1 TPQQQEQ
8 RFGKRGSGQAF
19 ALGLFQ
25 ILKTE
30 DPSII
35 GWSASGKAFRITD
48 SERFCRDIMP
58 RFFKQNKYSS
68 FQRQLNLYG
77 FRKLVRGNEAGGY
90 MHPLFERGKPEQLSQ
105 VRRGFFPDIPPEFAH
120 DVHGHGMG
128 EPGDS
133 SGPTPAG
140 TPSRTAPRGR
150 KSEPQPH
157 PRHGDTMCRPGGGI
171 GPRSSS
177 VGRSPQPPG
186 MLASISGGP
195 AGVASSALAG
205 NGARGPPDHVLM
217 RSGSASVVVGQ
228 HGHMGNRRTNTDWNG
243 VGGPLPPL
251 DVLTSG
257 LTSGLRGHGMHVNI
271 NGQGSGG
278 EMPPATLGRLGD
290 PHESSPIGGS
300 GRMHG
305 HRRHGSISMEVRP
318 PDRLPAFGRSQDDL
332 SVLSPRATLPEIM
345 GMQPPVSMAETYG
358 REAAAGYYLQQGRW
372 DHTLD
377 LYGSNGS
384 SSGGARGQRPLQHRH
399 SRDDLDA
406 LRPRKSRRTGPSFQ
420 SGDGG
425 DDAQAFLASSPRRD
439 TDGLEGFDRREA
451 GDTRVPYLP
460 VATVSYAMPDEVP
473 PAPPGRLVSR
483 HSTPSRPERPD
494 AFNNVT
500 GGGGSGSAGLGRSSG
515 GGGSAGGC
523 DSGSGHGHQMHLGE
537 TSTMDAEDAA
547 HPPGMGH
554 RSRKNNFAA
563 QGFFAAVSP
572 VSVNA
577 AYSGFSGGRRNRQ
590 NLSGGGAQQGPGG
603 GSVQA
608 DGHGRD
614 SSASGTTGP

>member
-1 TPQQQEQ
+1 MPHSDY
-8 RFGKRGSGQAF
+8 FFFLS
-19 ALGLFQ
+19 
-25 ILKTE
+25 KTL
-30 DPSII
+30 
-35 GWSASGKAFRITD
+35 
-48 SERFCRDIMP
+48 
-58 RFFKQNKYSS
+58 Q
-68 FQRQLNLYG
+68 
-77 FRKLVRGNEAGGY
+77 
-90 MHPLFERGKPEQLSQ
+90 
-105 VRRGFFPDIPPEFAH
+105 
-120 DVHGHGMG
+120 
-128 EPGDS
+128 
-133 SGPTPAG
+133 
-140 TPSRTAPRGR
+140 
-150 KSEPQPH
+150 
-157 PRHGDTMCRPGGGI
+157 
-171 GPRSSS
+171 
-177 VGRSPQPPG
+177 
-186 MLASISGGP
+186 
-195 AGVASSALAG
+195 
-205 NGARGPPDHVLM
+205 
-217 RSGSASVVVGQ
+217 
-228 HGHMGNRRTNTDWNG
+228 
-243 VGGPLPPL
+243 
-251 DVLTSG
+251 
-257 LTSGLRGHGMHVNI
+257 
-271 NGQGSGG
+271 
-278 EMPPATLGRLGD
+278 
-290 PHESSPIGGS
+290 
-300 GRMHG
+300 
-305 HRRHGSISMEVRP
+305 P

-358 REAAAGYYLQQGRW
+358 REAATGYYLQQGRW

-547 HPPGMGH
+547 YPPGMGH

-603 GSVQA
+603 GSAQA
-608 DGHGRD
+608 DGHGGD
-614 SSASGTTGP
+614 SSASGTTGPGWRAGEISPEGVSAVKEESPSSSPSGGGGGESSGGSSGGAGGGMGGLGLTAHAMSRMEKVKTSRQDPMLPGDGSTQHSHATSGNGVGVSTLGENLSQLDLSEPGANGRPSVRGGNLAGGAGINSSSRLEGARHTRDMGPGGTHYDRRGQAPHLQQGAGHEENRAQHHPHRRQNAHYTQPIRDDRDDSRVTAGNERPVGAGHHRDGSGNSPRRPTAAEAAELLRRRCVDIVFGSVSESVF